1 MSKWLAIFGLL
12 LASAPVM
19 PGQPDQASKPK
30 QSTANQVQKESNPV
44 GATEVDKQASGQT
57 DEAKAEANPPDWYTA
72 LERPEWWLVILGFGT
87 LAVVLWQTVQTKKA
101 AQAALLN
108 AQAVIDAERAW
119 LTVSITDKL
128 RPLPDSPRNRDNL
141 VA

>member
-1 MSKWLAIFGLL
+1 MRKWLAIF
-12 LASAPVM
+12 AIAAVM
-19 PGQPDQASKPK
+19 AVGVSGQPNKRPASEQQGSKSEVEP
-30 QSTANQVQKESNPV
+30 ES
-44 GATEVDKQASGQT
+44 ACQHDRYAYTRTE
-57 DEAKAEANPPDWYTA
+57 KADDHPPDWRTA